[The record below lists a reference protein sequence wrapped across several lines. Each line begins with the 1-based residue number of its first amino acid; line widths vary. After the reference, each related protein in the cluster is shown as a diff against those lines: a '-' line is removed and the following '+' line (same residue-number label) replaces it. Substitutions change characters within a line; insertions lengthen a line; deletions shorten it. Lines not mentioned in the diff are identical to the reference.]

1 MAIGPQLPRPS
12 STLPKEPVDV
22 TRRVVGLLGVQLT
35 SLGKYR
41 TAAVRNGPL
50 LSSNDPW
57 ISRSRPLPGSMRA
70 RIFVRR
76 RRLPAR
82 ERFLVRPMDLG
93 LKRIAFSS
101 VVGVTGAAVAAGA
114 GRERNQQINLGEKFD
129 EIAGANGTCFH
140 KVLMRVTRI
149 ASAHEYVHHVVN
161 MNLSFFERQLPLRRE
176 GQIRVTAVVVFRPLQ
191 QQVGVGVASRADD
204 VVHPS
209 AILRPPI
216 PVEGVMMMVAIGRS
230 FGNELQSRSPV
241 LRCVACRA
249 RVLPL

>member
-1 MAIGPQLPRPS
+1 
-12 STLPKEPVDV
+12 
-22 TRRVVGLLGVQLT
+22 VQLT

-209 AILRPPI
+209 AILRPTHT
-216 PVEGVMMMVAIGRS
+216 
-230 FGNELQSRSPV
+230 SRG
-241 LRCVACRA
+241 CHG
-249 RVLPL
+249 